1 MTNIQCNLF
10 IVLGV
15 HFKGKKRN
23 MSWNGGRGRTVL
35 GRGAGKVNVTDDMHA
50 FLFQMLD
57 ENNQLI
63 QAITDYQNKGKAA
76 ECMQ

>member
-1 MTNIQCNLF
+1 MYDF
-10 IVLGV
+10 P
-15 HFKGKKRN
+15 
-23 MSWNGGRGRTVL
+23 
-35 GRGAGKVNVTDDMHA
+35 
-50 FLFQMLD
+50 FQMLD